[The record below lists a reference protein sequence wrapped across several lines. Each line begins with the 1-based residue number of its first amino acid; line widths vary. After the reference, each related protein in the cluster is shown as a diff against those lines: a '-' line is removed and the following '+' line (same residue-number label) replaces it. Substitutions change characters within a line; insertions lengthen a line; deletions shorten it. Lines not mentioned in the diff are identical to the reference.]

1 MHPFSHCWSND
12 SERQDDTLVVWDV
25 EPVQSV
31 DPGAGRPSVDRVR
44 RLWVGCPVSAPTD
57 ASRRTWT
64 LEEVRALGLTC
75 DVPTAGQILGISRSL
90 AYEMVRDQTF
100 PVRVLRF
107 RRAARVAV
115 PDLLHYLGAGIGA
128 PTPLPAP
135 EGHLA

>member
-1 MHPFSHCWSND
+1 
-12 SERQDDTLVVWDV
+12 LVVWHV
-25 EPVQSV
+25 ESIQSV
-31 DPGAGRPSVDRVR
+31 DPGVCRPSVDLVR
-44 RLWVGCPVSAPTD
+44 RLWVGCPVSVPAD

-115 PDLLHYLGAGIGA
+115 PDLLRYLGVGA

-135 EGHLA
+135 EGHVA